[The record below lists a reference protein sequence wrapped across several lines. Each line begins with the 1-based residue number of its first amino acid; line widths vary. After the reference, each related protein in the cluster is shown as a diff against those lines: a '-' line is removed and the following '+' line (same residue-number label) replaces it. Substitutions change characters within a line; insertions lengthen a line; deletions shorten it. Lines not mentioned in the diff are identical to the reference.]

1 VIGVVWR
8 VIVAVGVLLAMAAQG
23 MAGEVVAS
31 LPNALQAPAYPVIE
45 VWKAERKMELREGE
59 VMLRQ
64 FRIALGSQPR
74 FGKEVQG
81 DGRTP
86 VGRYYIANKKP
97 ESRFHR
103 FLGLS
108 YPNEDDADRGYRRG
122 LIDATEWASIFFANL
137 RGDQPPASTILGGRV
152 GIHGYGGR
160 PYLPIDWTEGCIAV
174 SDDDIEYLYNHTVV
188 GTPVLIH
195 E

>member
-8 VIVAVGVLLAMAAQG
+8 VAVAIGALLAMARQG
-23 MAGEVVAS
+23 MAGEFVAS
-31 LPNALQAPAYPVIE
+31 LPSAVQAPASPVIE
-45 VWKAERKMELREGE
+45 VWKADRRMELREGG

-86 VGRYYIANKKP
+86 VGRYYISIKKP

-174 SDDDIEYLYNHTVV
+174 SDDDIEYLYTHTAV